1 MTKSNIQRSSNF
13 ELLRIVSI
21 LLILYMHSFAMGGSQ
36 TMSDFNHYIG
46 HVIGSVGNI
55 GVTCFILISGY
66 FGSRF
71 KIERFLQII
80 LLTTVYSIFVTLV
93 NNGLTMNMEVLK
105 AMLVI
110 PLYNNWFIACYLL
123 LMVLSPFINKFVEQL
138 EKNDYKKLLLI
149 GLLFLSIIPTCFN
162 SANKTIIT
170 GGGKCLIY
178 MLFIYAVGR
187 YIKLYA
193 DKIQLSRKKF
203 ICMFLICQLLIL
215 FFNIILEH
223 LFNKP
228 LCYIFAM
235 DCSPLILI
243 SAICIFYLTKS
254 YTFSSHGLNRIAS
267 CILSVY
273 LLDGLRLTVNKFVEV
288 ENNTGEPTYF
298 LWVTCLVSITFF
310 VAVVIEEIRRL
321 FFGKAE
327 QHILDK
333 LSQLISKC
341 LNTHIKEILSKVMGY

>member
-1 MTKSNIQRSSNF
+1 MDKINIQRSSNF

-21 LLILYMHSFAMGGSQ
+21 LLILFMHCYSMGGSQ
-36 TMSDFNHYIG
+36 TMSNFNHYIG
-46 HVIGSVGNI
+46 HVICSVGNI
-55 GVTCFILISGY
+55 GVSCFVLISGY
-66 FGSRF
+66 FGIRF
-71 KIERFLQII
+71 KLDRFLQII
-80 LLTTVYSIFVTLV
+80 LLTTVYSVFVTLL
-93 NNGLTMNMEVLK
+93 NNGFTMSMEVLK

-110 PLYNNWFIACYLL
+110 PFYNNWFISCYLL
-123 LMVLSPFINKFVEQL
+123 LMVFSPFINPFVEQL
-138 EKNDYKKLLLI
+138 DKTAYRKLLLI

-162 SANKTIIT
+162 SAYKTILT
-170 GGGKCLIY
+170 GGGKCLLY
-178 MLFIYAVGR
+178 MLFLYIVGR
-187 YIKLYA
+187 YIKLHA
-193 DKIQLSRKKF
+193 DNNQWSRKKL
-203 ICMFLICQLLIL
+203 ICLFFTCQFLILLC
-215 FFNIILEH
+215 NISIEH
-223 LFNKP
+223 LFSKP

-243 SAICIFYLTKS
+243 SAICIFYLIKS
-254 YTFSSHGLNRIAS
+254 YTFRSHGINRIAS

-273 LLDGLRLTVNKFVEV
+273 LLDGLRLTINKFIEI

-333 LSQLISKC
+333 LSQLISKW
-341 LNTHIKEILSKVMGY
+341 LNTHIKEILSKSLGN